1 MVVAFV
7 SILKL
12 NYNTQYNFN
21 YTLYSMDKL
30 INDFS
35 FGLFFWALLIFVG
48 LVFLLKKFAWKPI
61 LDSVNTREEG
71 IRNALLSAE
80 NAKKE
85 MQNLKSD
92 NEKLLAE
99 ARAERD
105 AMMKDAREIKEKMIA
120 DAKSEAQ
127 TQGLKMIEQA
137 KAAIN
142 SEKNAAMADLKN
154 QVASLSIEIAEKVL
168 KSELSDKDSQ
178 TKLVEKMLGD
188 AKLN

>member
-1 MVVAFV
+1 ME
-7 SILKL
+7 
-12 NYNTQYNFN
+12 
-21 YTLYSMDKL
+21 KL
-30 INDFS
+30 ISDFS
-35 FGLFFWALLIFVG
+35 LGLFFWQSLIFIG
-48 LVFLLKKFAWKPI
+48 LILLLKKFAWKPI
-61 LDSVNTREEG
+61 LDAVNDREEG

-105 AMMKDAREIKEKMIA
+105 AMLKEAKEMKEKLIA

-127 TQGLKMIEQA
+127 VQGEKMIAQA
-137 KAAIN
+137 KAAIE
-142 SEKNAAMADLKN
+142 SEKNAVMAELKN
-154 QVASLSIEIAEKVL
+154 QVSTLSLEIAEKVL
-168 KSELSDKDSQ
+168 RDELSNKESQ